1 MWTYYS
7 RERSLKVKLL
17 YKRLLLFLIFIGIS
31 LGYSDVI
38 ELRFG
43 NLSKIEGRLY
53 LDNYTIERLVNEGII
68 PILAADGSVAYFLVN
83 GDLVKEANNFVAK
96 EAPEIFV
103 ISDPT
108 IYQQIPIFVRE
119 RLNSNFSIPEELV
132 ELIKESK
139 DSQQILENLIAAGY
153 DISQVYDLLPP
164 EEQFELKRLGSY
176 TLYTIVK
183 KVLGTPQAEEL
194 LHLIPHITKEE
205 LIKEAM
211 KKPEVQ
217 DFIRKLL
224 SDPSLKEMWKRNVF
238 RYLKAIL
245 EDPRLLRM
253 VLTALGATPFEFRVE
268 IAGFLFSLY
277 QKEIL
282 LFLITFI
289 GILVGWLVY
298 GRWVRV

>member
-1 MWTYYS
+1 M
-7 RERSLKVKLL
+7 KLL

-31 LGYSDVI
+31 LGYSDAI

-43 NLSKIEGRLY
+43 NLSKIEGKLY
-53 LDNYTIERLVNEGII
+53 PDNYTIEKLVDEGII
-68 PILAADGSVAYFLVN
+68 PILAADGSVAYFLAN
-83 GDLVKEANNFVAK
+83 GSLVKEVGNFVAK
-96 EAPEIFV
+96 ESPEIFV
-103 ISDPT
+103 ISDPA
-108 IYQQIPIFVRE
+108 IYEQMRVYAKE
-119 RLNSNFSIPEELV
+119 RLDSNFSVPEELI
-132 ELIKESK
+132 ELIKESN

-176 TLYTIVK
+176 TLYVIVK

-194 LHLIPHITKEE
+194 LHLIPHIAKEE

-224 SDPSLKEMWKRNVF
+224 SDPSLKEIWKRNVF

-245 EDPRLLRM
+245 GDPHLLRI
-253 VLTALGATPFEFRVE
+253 VLMALGATPFEFRVE
-268 IAGFLFSLY
+268 SASFLFSLY
-277 QKEIL
+277 QREIL

-289 GILVGWLVY
+289 GILAGWLVY